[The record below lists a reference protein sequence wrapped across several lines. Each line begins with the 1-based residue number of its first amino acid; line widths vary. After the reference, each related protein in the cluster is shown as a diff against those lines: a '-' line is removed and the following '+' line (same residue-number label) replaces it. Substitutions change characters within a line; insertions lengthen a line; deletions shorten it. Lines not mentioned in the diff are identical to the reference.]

1 MTVENYFLFI
11 VFPILCLAL
20 LLVMVRLIR
29 GPKFAD
35 RIVALDLII
44 TIGIAIIGVF
54 AILSEKST
62 FLDAAMLLA
71 LIGFLGTIAFSY
83 YLIKV
88 KNNE

>member
-1 MTVENYFLFI
+1 MTVENYFLYI

-20 LLVMVRLIR
+20 LLVMIRLII

-35 RIVALDLII
+35 RIVALDLLI

-54 AILSEKST
+54 AILSEQST

-71 LIGFLGTIAFSY
+71 LIGFLSTIAFSY

>member
-1 MTVENYFLFI
+1 MSVENYFLFI

-20 LLVMVRLIR
+20 LLVMIRLIK

>member
-1 MTVENYFLFI
+1 MFI

-20 LLVMVRLIR
+20 LLVMVRLIK

>member
-20 LLVMVRLIR
+20 LLVMVRLIK

>member
-1 MTVENYFLFI
+1 MSVENYFLFI

-20 LLVMVRLIR
+20 LLVMIRLIK

-62 FLDAAMLLA
+62 FMDAAMLLA

>member
-20 LLVMVRLIR
+20 LLVMVRLIK

-35 RIVALDLII
+35 RIVALDLIV